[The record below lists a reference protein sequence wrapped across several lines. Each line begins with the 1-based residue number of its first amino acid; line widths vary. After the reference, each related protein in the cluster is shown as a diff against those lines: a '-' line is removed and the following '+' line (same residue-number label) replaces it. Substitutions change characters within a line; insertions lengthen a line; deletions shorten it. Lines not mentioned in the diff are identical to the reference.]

1 MPKFALNYPYFIIM
15 LCLVVLLIGVFTV
28 FSMPVDLFPVIDI
41 PVVVV
46 ATFYNG
52 MPPQQ
57 IEADITNTFERFF
70 TLAANVDHSE
80 SRSLTGVSLI
90 KIYFKPG
97 TDPNAALSNIANLA
111 MADLR
116 RLPPGT
122 LPPVVLGMDASSQ
135 PVCLVTLEGKGL
147 NETQL
152 KDLAQF
158 EVRNQISNVQGASV
172 PQPYGG
178 TYRQI
183 QVYVDPVKLE
193 AHNLSLT
200 DVVQAV
206 NSSNLI
212 LPAGDVRIGS
222 KDYNI
227 YANSQFPDA
236 KQMNSMPLKSYGNSS
251 VLVADV
257 GHAEDSGALQYNIVR
272 IDGQRSVYVPIF
284 KQGGSSNTITIVNGM
299 RAAIKRLV
307 DIPDT
312 LKTAVVFDQ
321 SVFVKLAIKNLVKEA
336 SIGLVLTGLMIL
348 VFLGSPRATFAVLL
362 SIPLSALVCLI
373 ITKAMGGSINTML
386 LGGLALA
393 FSRLID
399 DSVVVLENI
408 FRFMEMGTPPREA
421 AEKGGME
428 VSLAVL
434 AATSTT
440 SIVFFPVAFL
450 SGVSKY
456 IFTPLALGVVFS
468 IFASYIFAMSVVPL
482 FCATFVRIDHEEGL
496 APGEDGAK
504 RKISFFHRVVAK
516 FNQHFQR
523 MLERYE
529 ALAKRVLVRPGFTA
543 IVILAGV
550 SLVIIV
556 LFPFLG
562 RAYFPRTDPGQ
573 FVIDVRMPS
582 GTRLEVS
589 NQYIAKVENII
600 RQEVRPKDLGMIVS
614 NIGVYPDLSAIYT
627 TNASMDTAFVQTS
640 LKEDHSVGSYEYMSR
655 IRQKLSREM
664 PELTTYFQA
673 GGLVDS
679 VIDQG
684 LPAPIDIQVSSNDM
698 QGAFDLAQKMSQ
710 KIKAMPNVSD
720 VYIPQDLD
728 YPGLALNID
737 RERAS
742 LIGLSAQDVIDNVIT
757 ALTSDG
763 MIAPTYWIDPKTGN
777 NYMVTV
783 QYSNHVIN
791 HMTMEGFENIPLR
804 GARPP
809 GYDPTQEGREAGNF
823 GGQLFYGGHTAGY
836 TPLRSVAE
844 IKEINTPTEVDHYQ
858 IRRVID
864 IYVATKTEAL
874 QTVTK
879 NLNHLIANTK
889 TDKNSLLTMRGAAVS
904 MNQSFREFGLGLLI
918 SVALV
923 YLILMAQFTS
933 FIDPFIIL
941 MAIPPG
947 IAGVVMIL
955 LFTGSTLNIMS
966 LMGVIMMTGIVVS
979 NSILIVEF
987 SGILHEK
994 GLPLLEATVQ
1004 ACKVRLRP
1012 ILMTSLA
1019 TLLGMIPMALGI
1031 EAGSEQYAPLARAI
1045 IGGLGVSVVVTVF
1058 LVPAVYLVI
1067 HTRRERGQETH
1078 REVGA

>member
-1 MPKFALNYPYFIIM
+1 MPKFALRYPFFIIM
-15 LCLVVLLIGVFTV
+15 LCLVVMLIGVV
-28 FSMPVDLFPVIDI
+28 NIASMPVDLFPKIEM

-57 IEADITNTFERFF
+57 IEADITDTFERFF
-70 TLAANVDHSE
+70 TLGANIDHSE

-147 NETQL
+147 NETSL

-158 EVRNQISNVQGASV
+158 QVRNQISNVQGASV

-183 QVYVDPVKLE
+183 QVYVDPIKLE

-200 DVVQAV
+200 DVVDAV

-236 KQMNSMPLKSYGNSS
+236 KAMNAMPLKSYGNSS

-257 GHAEDSGALQYNIVR
+257 GKAEDSGALQYNIVR

-284 KQGGSSNTITIVNGM
+284 KQGGNSNTITIVNGM
-299 RAAIKRLV
+299 KAAVKRLV
-307 DIPDT
+307 DVPES

-321 SVFVKLAIKNLVKEA
+321 SIFVKLAIKNLVKEA

-373 ITKAMGGSINTML
+373 ITKVLGGSINTML

-440 SIVFFPVAFL
+440 SIVFFPVTFL

-456 IFTPLALGVVFS
+456 IFTPLALGVVLS
-468 IFASYIFAMSVVPL
+468 IFASYIFAMTVVPL
-482 FCATFVRIDHEEGL
+482 FCATFVRIQHEEG
-496 APGEDGAK
+496 GEHG
-504 RKISFFHRVVAK
+504 RKPSFFQRIVTQ
-516 FNQHFQR
+516 FNVHFQR

-529 ALAKRVLVRPGFTA
+529 AFAKRVLVRPGFTA
-543 IVILAGV
+543 AVILGGV
-550 SLVIIV
+550 VLVIAC

-582 GTRLEVS
+582 GTRLEDS
-589 NQYIAKVENII
+589 NRYIAKVEKII
-600 RQEVRPKDLGMIVS
+600 RETVRPKDLGMIVS

-640 LKEDHSVGSYEYMSR
+640 LQEDHSLGSYEYMTR
-655 IRQKLSREM
+655 VRERLSHEM

-684 LPAPIDIQVSSNDM
+684 LPAPIDVQVSSNDM
-698 QGAFDLAQKMSQ
+698 DGAFNLAKQLSQ

-720 VYIPQDLD
+720 VYIPQDLN

-742 LIGLSAQDVIDNVIT
+742 LIGLSAKNVVDNVIT

-763 MIAPTYWIDPKTGN
+763 MIAPSYWIDPKTGN

-783 QYSNHVIN
+783 QYANHVIN
-791 HMTMEGFENIPLR
+791 HMTMEDFENIPLR
-804 GARPP
+804 GVRPT
-809 GYDPTQEGREAGNF
+809 GYDPMQEGREASDVGGN
-823 GGQLFYGGHTAGY
+823 LFYGGHTAGY

-844 IKEINTPTEVDHYQ
+844 IKQINTPTEVDHYQ
-858 IRRVID
+858 IRRVVD
-864 IYVATKTEAL
+864 LYVATKTEAL
-874 QTVTK
+874 EKVGK
-879 NLNHLIANTK
+879 NINNLMANTK
-889 TDKNSLLTMRGAAVS
+889 TDRNTRLTVRGAAVS
-904 MNQSFREFGLGLLI
+904 MNESFRDFGLGLLI
-918 SVALV
+918 SIALV

-947 IAGVVMIL
+947 LAGVVMVL
-955 LFTGSTLNIMS
+955 LLTGSTLNIMS

-987 SGILHEK
+987 SGILHEQ

-1019 TLLGMIPMALGI
+1019 TLLGMIPMALGL

-1045 IGGLGVSVVVTVF
+1045 IGGLGVSVAVTVF

-1067 HTRRERGQETH
+1067 HTRRERKQAMRKE
-1078 REVGA
+1078 AQA